1 MGSRPQEK
9 VKERGHRSHEGLE
22 KLWHYK
28 QLERDG
34 ERRARKDTI
43 TQWGLAGRGKSPGW
57 TFGGRS
63 AIGTRQVCGAQIYI

>member
-43 TQWGLAGRGKSPGW
+43 TQLGLTNTQGCSSQGAGMGSG
-57 TFGGRS
+57 
-63 AIGTRQVCGAQIYI
+63 